1 MKTLISMLLIIGLSI
16 ALTGPSLAG
25 EPTTKAACK
34 EAGRI
39 WDHKTKTC
47 LPHYLGEGA
56 RCSRC

>member
-1 MKTLISMLLIIGLSI
+1 MLLIIGLSI

-25 EPTTKAACK
+25 EKPTTKAACK

-47 LPHYLGEGA
+47 SHLHLGEGA
-56 RCSRC
+56 RCSHCE

>member
-25 EPTTKAACK
+25 EPTTKVACK

-39 WDHKTKTC
+39 WDYKTKTC
-47 LPHYLGEGA
+47 SRAHLGEGA
-56 RCSRC
+56 RCSHC